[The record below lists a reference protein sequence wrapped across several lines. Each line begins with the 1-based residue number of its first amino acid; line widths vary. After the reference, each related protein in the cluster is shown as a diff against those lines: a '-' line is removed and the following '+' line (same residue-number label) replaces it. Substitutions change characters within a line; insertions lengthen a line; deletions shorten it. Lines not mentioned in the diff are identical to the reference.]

1 LNNLKLFLIGSKKIS
16 LLGATN
22 QNAPNAIQRQTW
34 RDTEMRLQTPRIES
48 GMPPELR
55 AIGAP
60 FIKLFKDFQDTII
73 Q

>member
-16 LLGATN
+16 LPGATN

-60 FIKLFKDFQDTII
+60 FIKLFKDFQDTTI